1 VEIGG
6 YAIEGVVGEGAAAVV
21 YRASDGAREV
31 AVKLL
36 RERDPELERRF
47 EREARI
53 AGEIDS
59 RHVAPVLA
67 AGPGWLVLPLYRTSL
82 AALLR
87 SDGPLTMERATEIA
101 VDTAA
106 GLDALH
112 RRGILHRDV
121 KPSNVLLDDAGRAA
135 VSDFG
140 LARAAD
146 STRLTRDGQIVGTAH
161 YLAPELI
168 EGAPATVA
176 SDVYAFGCLL
186 YEALTG
192 TPPFAG
198 RAEVE
203 IGFAHLVEE
212 PDDPRTRRPELPADA
227 ALAVLTALAKEPS
240 ARPTTPT
247 ALARMLHVART
258 GSPA

>member
-1 VEIGG
+1 MEIGG
-6 YAIEGVVGEGAAAVV
+6 YTLEGVVGEGAAAIV
-21 YRASDGAREV
+21 YRGSDGTRAV
-31 AVKLL
+31 AVKVLK
-36 RERDPELERRF
+36 ERDPELERRF

-53 AGEIDS
+53 AQEIDS
-59 RHVAPVLA
+59 RHVAQVIA
-67 AGPGWLVLPLYRTSL
+67 SGAGWLALPLYPMSL

-87 SDGPLTMERATEIA
+87 RDGPLTVERATKIA
-101 VDTAA
+101 ADTAR

-112 RRGILHRDV
+112 DRGILHRDV
-121 KPSNVLLDDAGRAA
+121 KPSNVLLDDDGRAA
-135 VSDFG
+135 VADFG

-168 EGAPATVA
+168 EGSPATAA

-192 TPPFAG
+192 APPFAG
-198 RAEVE
+198 RAEAE

-212 PDDPRTRRPELPADA
+212 PDDPRARRPELPADA
-227 ALAVLTALAKEPS
+227 ALALLTALAKEPS

-247 ALARMLHVART
+247 ALARMLHVAST